1 MASSSGSEG
10 ASVKRTDFERLG
22 ESAVE
27 RFMNE
32 EDEGMRGRVFFAWAK
47 SDDKAGSL
55 GWLTLDVVDFVGN
68 PRN

>member
-1 MASSSGSEG
+1 MASSSGSGG
-10 ASVKRTDFERLG
+10 ASVKRTDLERLG
-22 ESAVE
+22 ESVAE

-32 EDEGMRGRVFFAWAK
+32 EDEGIRGRVSLAWAK

-55 GWLTLDVVDFVGN
+55 GWLTVDEVDFVGN